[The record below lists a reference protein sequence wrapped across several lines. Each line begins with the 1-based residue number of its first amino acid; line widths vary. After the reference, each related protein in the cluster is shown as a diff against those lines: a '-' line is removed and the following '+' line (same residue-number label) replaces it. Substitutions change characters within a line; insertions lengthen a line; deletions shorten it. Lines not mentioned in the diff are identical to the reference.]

1 MRSLAAILYHI
12 SGESTNTTPTVGF
25 NVETVKIG
33 KLTLNIWVR
42 NKIHTYNIFLC
53 SREKTTS
60 LIRQDVGG
68 QDRLRPYWIH
78 YYTGT
83 RGIVYVVDSSDR
95 ARIPKARE
103 EFAKVLGDEQLAEA
117 SILLIANK
125 QDMPGALSKD
135 EMKRAFEIEKL
146 AGERH
151 WEVFPTVAKDGT
163 GLVDSFRW
171 LADSMEK

>member
-1 MRSLAAILYHI
+1 M
-12 SGESTNTTPTVGF
+12 
-25 NVETVKIG
+25 ETVKIG

-42 NKIHTYNIFLC
+42 NVFFL
-53 SREKTTS
+53 KFS
-60 LIRQDVGG
+60 LFPNERSQRQDVGG

-103 EFAKVLGDEQLAEA
+103 EFAKVLGDEQLAET

-125 QDMPGALSKD
+125 QDMPGALSKE
-135 EMKRAFEIEKL
+135 EMEKAFEIQKL
-146 AGERH
+146 AGERS
-151 WEVFPTVAKDGT
+151 WKVSPTVAKDGT
-163 GLVDSFRW
+163 GLVDAFRW
-171 LADSMEK
+171 LADSMEQK

>member
-1 MRSLAAILYHI
+1 M
-12 SGESTNTTPTVGF
+12 
-25 NVETVKIG
+25 ETVKIG

-42 NKIHTYNIFLC
+42 CLYLFFVES
-53 SREKTTS
+53 SRYFPANDIK
-60 LIRQDVGG
+60 QDVGG

-103 EFAKVLGDEQLAEA
+103 EFAKVLGDEQLAET

-125 QDMPGALSKD
+125 QDMPGALSKE
-135 EMKRAFEIEKL
+135 EMEKAFEIQKL
-146 AGERH
+146 AGERS
-151 WEVFPTVAKDGT
+151 WKVSPTVAKDGT
-163 GLVDSFRW
+163 GLVDAFRW
-171 LADSMEK
+171 LAESMEK